1 MTWKDFP
8 NFPRPGR
15 VDYLTLQDGH
25 KLRTACWPAEEDSRG
40 IIVLVNGHREYMEKY
55 SEFISDLLARG
66 FSVYTLDNR
75 GQGLSDRLLPNRLKS
90 YSENFDCFSNDLNE
104 FVSNIVM
111 KDPRVQDL
119 PLYLVGHSMGSHVC
133 LRYLHD
139 FPGAIDKA
147 VIMAPMIDFNLGN
160 ALAKAVT
167 KFVIRMVVKLG
178 GRKNF
183 AFGQGFEFS
192 HERHLIKQKL
202 LTHDDDRYAQEVDI
216 IGTMPDLYVGG
227 ATFGWLNAA
236 MDSMEEIQQQGY
248 LEKITTPMLVV
259 LAGADQV
266 VDSQASIDLFS
277 GADDNIR
284 LVTVD
289 GARHEMYRESDI
301 YRDPLWQEIDG
312 FLGVQ

>member
-8 NFPRPGR
+8 NLTRLGR
-15 VDYLTLQDGH
+15 IDYFTLQDGH
-25 KLRTACWPAEEDSRG
+25 NLRTACWSAREDSRG

-55 SEFISDLLARG
+55 SEFISDFLERG
-66 FSVYTLDNR
+66 FAVYTLDNR

-104 FVSNIVM
+104 FISEIVM
-111 KDPRVQDL
+111 QDPRAQDL

-139 FPGAIDKA
+139 FPGAMDKA

-160 ALAKAVT
+160 ALAKAAT
-167 KFVIRMVVKLG
+167 EFVIRMVVKLG

-192 HERHLIKQKL
+192 RERHLIKQKL

-227 ATFGWLNAA
+227 ATFGWLNSA
-236 MDSMEEIQQQGY
+236 MDSMEKIHQPGY
-248 LEKITTPMLVV
+248 LKNLATPMLVV

-266 VDSQASIDLFS
+266 VDRQASREFFS
-277 GADDNIR
+277 GANDNIK
-284 LVTVD
+284 LVTLE
-289 GARHEMYRESDI
+289 GARHEMYRESDV
-301 YRDPLWQEIDG
+301 YRDPLWREIDD
-312 FLGVQ
+312 FLGV